1 MAAGTMKFQTK
12 NYYGEITP
20 DTHRGWFDHEEYG
33 DEYGGGLWFDNNM
46 NLTDYDGVI
55 ELPKEVIQAIRD
67 LGFHV
72 GEEFE

>member
-1 MAAGTMKFQTK
+1 MRFQTK

-20 DTHRGWFDHEEYG
+20 DTHCGWFDHEEYG
-33 DEYGGGLWFDNNM
+33 EECGGGLWFDNNM

-55 ELPKEVIQAIRD
+55 ELPKEVVQAIRD
-67 LGFHV
+67 LGFYV